1 MPGNESK
8 LFVVMRIFYHIRIGI
23 ATGFFI
29 LVKNRGKIL
38 LVLWKITKFVHRSLS
53 LQGGRN
59 SLPGSPSVPLSQVLS
74 LYRQPP

>member
-23 ATGFFI
+23 ATGFFYFSEKQRENI
-29 LVKNRGKIL
+29 VYIVENIQ
-38 LVLWKITKFVHRSLS
+38 IRSPDSVSTMERDALS
-53 LQGGRN
+53 GF
-59 SLPGSPSVPLSQVLS
+59 PSVPLSQVLP

>member
-29 LVKNRGKIL
+29 LVKNGGKIL
-38 LVLWKITKFVHRSLS
+38 LIL
-53 LQGGRN
+53 
-59 SLPGSPSVPLSQVLS
+59 
-74 LYRQPP
+74 